1 MSDPSVAALA
11 ERVARL
17 EDERAVLAT
26 IYAYGSALDYGDRDV
41 FLDCFTPDADYVV
54 DMRLGA
60 EGSFRCHG
68 HDELARLLRGPHPR
82 ARRLAQARH
91 REPVRDVHRRR
102 RNGHELLPS
111 RRCHADERPCRR
123 ARVRPLHRRA
133 RPSRRRQVA
142 HPLPA
147 RRGRESVMS
156 LIGRRTSSGR
166 RRRPGRGCPRSTPS
180 SSATPRTTSMSLRR

>member
-68 HDELARLLRGPHPR
+68 HDELRAYFEGHTHAPAAWHKHVTVNPSVTCTGDAQRPR
-82 ARRLAQARH
+82 AISCASMPRRQ
-91 REPVRDVHRRR
+91 
-102 RNGHELLPS
+102 
-111 RRCHADERPCRR
+111 RPCHR

-147 RRGRESVMS
+147 CRGRK
-156 LIGRRTSSGR
+156 L
-166 RRRPGRGCPRSTPS
+166 
-180 SSATPRTTSMSLRR
+180 